1 MEGSERESEIVKV
14 VERLCGVAIA
24 LLFILPIF
32 NFVLGIDYRHFFSTA
47 GIEIFRAVTMK

>member
-1 MEGSERESEIVKV
+1 MMEDEIVKI

-32 NFVLGIDYRHFFSTA
+32 NVLLGIDYRDFFETA
-47 GIEIFRAVTMK
+47 GIEIFKAVASK

>member
-1 MEGSERESEIVKV
+1 MEDSEIVRV

-32 NFVLGIDYRHFFSTA
+32 NVLLGIDYTYFFEAA
-47 GIEIFRAVTMK
+47 GADIFKAAAMR

>member
-1 MEGSERESEIVKV
+1 MEESEIVKV

-32 NFVLGIDYRHFFSTA
+32 NVLLGIDFREFFYVA
-47 GIEIFRAVTMK
+47 GADMFKTVVAK